1 MDEHFSLTPKALGFN
16 LHDPFILSA
25 NIHHPH
31 PHSKALDWS
40 NLKYKSSLPNHQS
53 ITVFDPF
60 NFFFFFFPSLL
71 VGNKHGMGWYGW
83 QWVEKGCRKQM
94 RRDESPKPL
103 HIWCCIKGT
112 WAAPI
117 RPDGG
122 DVMALA
128 TTSGFPALRHDRQ
141 ASKLS
146 KVWSR
151 ARDVD
156 GTLWKYEVRLCE
168 WQNVCAHSEL
178 LQACHKNITLFYV
191 LHM

>member
-1 MDEHFSLTPKALGFN
+1 MDEHHFSLTPKALGFS
-16 LHDPFILSA
+16 LQYDSFILSA
-25 NIHHPH
+25 NILHPFTIHTHTLRPWIEAIWNTNH
-31 PHSKALDWS
+31 PFPIIRALQY
-40 NLKYKSSLPNHQS
+40 LTY
-53 ITVFDPF
+53 
-60 NFFFFFFPSLL
+60 FFFFFSSLL
-71 VGNKHGMGWYGW
+71 VGNKHDMGWYGW
-83 QWVEKGCRKQM
+83 QWVKKGCRKQM
-94 RRDESPKPL
+94 RRDGSPKPL
-103 HIWCCIKGT
+103 HIWCCIKGI

-146 KVWSR
+146 TVWSR

-168 WQNVCAHSEL
+168 WQNVCANSGAAAGL
-178 LQACHKNITLFYV
+178 S
-191 LHM
+191 